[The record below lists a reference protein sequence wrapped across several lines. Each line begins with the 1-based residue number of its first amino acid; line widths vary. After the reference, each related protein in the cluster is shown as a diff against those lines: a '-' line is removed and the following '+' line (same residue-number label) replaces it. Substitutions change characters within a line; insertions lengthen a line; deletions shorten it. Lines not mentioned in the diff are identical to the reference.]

1 MVDEDRGGLAVG
13 PVRWLCWLEGGNL
26 MADRQQLHDVVEQLP
41 ASELDAALR
50 YLRFLWY
57 DSQDEEP
64 IDAETAAKLDAA
76 RAEGGH
82 PVALDEIK
90 RRYGL

>member
-1 MVDEDRGGLAVG
+1 
-13 PVRWLCWLEGGNL
+13 
-26 MADRQQLHDVVEQLP
+26 MADRREVHEVVEQLP

-57 DSQDEEP
+57 DSQEEEP

-76 RAEGGH
+76 RAEGGT
-82 PVALDEIK
+82 PISLEEVK
-90 RRYGL
+90 SRYGL

>member
-1 MVDEDRGGLAVG
+1 MTVDRGGLALDAG
-13 PVRWLCWLEGGNL
+13 RWLCLLEGGNL

-50 YLRFLWY
+50 YLKFLWY
-57 DSQDEEP
+57 DSQEEEP

-76 RAEGGH
+76 RAEGGQ
-82 PVALDEIK
+82 PVALEDVK